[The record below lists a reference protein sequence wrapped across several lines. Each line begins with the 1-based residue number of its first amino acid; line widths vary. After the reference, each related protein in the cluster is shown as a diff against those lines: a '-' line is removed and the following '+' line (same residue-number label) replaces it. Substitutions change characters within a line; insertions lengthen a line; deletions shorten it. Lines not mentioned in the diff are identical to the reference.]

1 MMMMISVATVQS
13 TATAAA
19 AAAAA
24 LTLLLLI
31 QAASAGDPDMLQ
43 DFCVADTSSGSAPL
57 MNGFPCKARSLVT
70 SQDFV
75 FTTFREAGLTIF
87 TLEEINHSEPPVKI
101 QKILIR

>member
-1 MMMMISVATVQS
+1 MMMISVATVQS

-19 AAAAA
+19 AAA

-31 QAASAGDPDMLQ
+31 QATSAGDPDMLQ
-43 DFCVADTSSGSAPL
+43 DFCVADTSSGLAPL

-87 TLEEINHSEPPVKI
+87 TLEEINHSDPPVKI

>member
-1 MMMMISVATVQS
+1 MMTSVATVQF
-13 TATAAA
+13 TATA

-101 QKILIR
+101 LIR

>member
-1 MMMMISVATVQS
+1 MMMISVATVQS

-19 AAAAA
+19 AAA

-31 QAASAGDPDMLQ
+31 QAASGGDPDMLQ
-43 DFCVADTSSGSAPL
+43 DFCVADTSSGLAPL

-70 SQDFV
+70 SQDFL

>member
-13 TATAAA
+13 TAT

-70 SQDFV
+70 SQDFL

-87 TLEEINHSEPPVKI
+87 TLKEINHSETPVKI

>member
-13 TATAAA
+13 TATAA

-43 DFCVADTSSGSAPL
+43 DFCVADTSSGLAPL

-87 TLEEINHSEPPVKI
+87 TLEEINHSDPPVKI

>member
-13 TATAAA
+13 IATA

-43 DFCVADTSSGSAPL
+43 DFCVADTSSGLTPL

-70 SQDFV
+70 SQDFL

-87 TLEEINHSEPPVKI
+87 TLKEINHSEPPVKI

>member
-19 AAAAA
+19 AAA

-31 QAASAGDPDMLQ
+31 QAASGGDPDMLQ
-43 DFCVADTSSGSAPL
+43 DVCVADTSSGSAPL